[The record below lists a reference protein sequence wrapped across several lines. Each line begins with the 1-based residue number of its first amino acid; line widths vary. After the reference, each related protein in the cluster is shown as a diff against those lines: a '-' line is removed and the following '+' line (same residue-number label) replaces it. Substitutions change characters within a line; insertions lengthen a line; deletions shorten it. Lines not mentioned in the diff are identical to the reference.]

1 MPVNG
6 VWVKYREVWLLG
18 KIDDDAYNNH
28 NQDIARRLIAQGGLT
43 DEFIA
48 MCSGLSAEEIE
59 ELKKETFGEKE

>member
-6 VWVKYREVWLLG
+6 VWEKYREVWLLG

-59 ELKKETFGEKE
+59 ELKKEPFGEKE

>member
-1 MPVNG
+1 M
-6 VWVKYREVWLLG
+6 G

-43 DEFIA
+43 DEFIS